1 MISFQHVSKEYP
13 GKRALDDLTVDIREG
28 EIFGLIGHNGAGKTT
43 TIECLVSVQKPTSGE
58 ILVDGQPL
66 AEHRE
71 TIKQKIGY
79 VPDTPDMFLRMTAEG
94 YWQFM
99 AQVYEVPPEECA
111 ARLDRLCA
119 AFEMEAA
126 RGNLIESFSHGM
138 RQKTFVIGALL
149 SNPEIW
155 VLDEPMTGLDPQS
168 AYNLKQMMREHA
180 DAGKTVLF
188 STHVLAVAQEV
199 CDRIAILRHGK
210 LLFCGTMDELRRRHG
225 AEDDS
230 LEAIYLDLVRQAGAD
245 EAAAAEEAAVV
256 AAQEEVIY
264 VKAGEANDGH
274 PL

>member
-13 GKRALDDLTVDIREG
+13 GKRALDDLTLEVREG

-43 TIECLVSVQKPTSGE
+43 TIECLVSIQIPTAGE
-58 ILVDGQPL
+58 IVVDGLPL

-71 TIKQKIGY
+71 AIKKKIGY

-99 AQVYEVPPEECA
+99 AQVYEVPSDACA
-111 ARLDRLCA
+111 ARLDALCD
-119 AFEMEAA
+119 AFEMQAA
-126 RGNLIESFSHGM
+126 RGNFIESFSHGM

-180 DAGKTVLF
+180 DSGNTVLF
-188 STHVLAVAQEV
+188 STHVLVVAQEV

-210 LLFCGTMDELRRRHG
+210 LLFCGTMDELRNRYG
-225 AEDDS
+225 SEDDN
-230 LEAIYLDLVRQAGAD
+230 LEAIYLDLVRKAGAD
-245 EAAAAEEAAVV
+245 EAAAAAEAALV
-256 AAQEEVIY
+256 AAREDNVIY
-264 VKAGEANDGH
+264 VKAGDGK
-274 PL
+274 